1 MKYVTIPLIQLKSFC
16 IISESASCIQLKGF
30 TPMLPVQ
37 QLLLLWAGF
46 ISVMTQLSWPALRG
60 CTVSQMRAKILL
72 CGQSSG
78 AWAKMRISVNFNMS
92 ARPHIIYFPLVW
104 MDVAKMIAD
113 AFQQSLTHIP
123 ANLFNTMSHVP
134 GFFFCLFLEQ
144 LGESWIFIH
153 IFQPYC
159 LIMWHELVF
168 SLHL

>member
-1 MKYVTIPLIQLKSFC
+1 
-16 IISESASCIQLKGF
+16 
-30 TPMLPVQ
+30 
-37 QLLLLWAGF
+37 
-46 ISVMTQLSWPALRG
+46 
-60 CTVSQMRAKILL
+60 
-72 CGQSSG
+72 
-78 AWAKMRISVNFNMS
+78 
-92 ARPHIIYFPLVW
+92 

-123 ANLFNTMSHVP
+123 ANLFNTVSHVL

-153 IFQPYC
+153 IFQPYR